1 MPCHHRSHQFFP
13 GRFNVGLQ
21 IAVLQMMHFQPFLN
35 HLGNGIRL
43 RFSDDAGGN
52 KHDLKVAKKICIL
65 ASNIIPMKKSLLT
78 LGIFA
83 SAVFS
88 SFAQTKYEYHQ
99 MTAVESVVPGGLG
112 RSRLITSGKDGSME
126 EIKLENFF
134 SLVGINFGN
143 IKDNDR
149 TIASKIEEKA
159 NEGWELMS
167 VTPGVYSADKSTGI
181 FITRYLFR
189 KPKN

>member
-1 MPCHHRSHQFFP
+1 M
-13 GRFNVGLQ
+13 
-21 IAVLQMMHFQPFLN
+21 
-35 HLGNGIRL
+35 
-43 RFSDDAGGN
+43 
-52 KHDLKVAKKICIL
+52 KKIIFKL
-65 ASNIIPMKKSLLT
+65 SLL
-78 LGIFA
+78 IA
-83 SAVFS
+83 SGVS
-88 SFAQTKYEYHQ
+88 TMAQTKYMYHQ

-112 RSRLITSGKDGSME
+112 RSRLISSNKDGSME

-143 IKDNDR
+143 IKDNDK
-149 TIASKIEEKA
+149 TIAAKIEEKVDD
-159 NEGWELMS
+159 GWELMS

>member
-1 MPCHHRSHQFFP
+1 
-13 GRFNVGLQ
+13 
-21 IAVLQMMHFQPFLN
+21 
-35 HLGNGIRL
+35 
-43 RFSDDAGGN
+43 
-52 KHDLKVAKKICIL
+52 
-65 ASNIIPMKKSLLT
+65 MKKSLLT
-78 LGIFA
+78 LSIFA
-83 SAVFS
+83 TALFS
-88 SFAQTKYEYHQ
+88 SYGQTKYEYHQ
-99 MTAVESVVPGGLG
+99 MTAGESVVPGGLG
-112 RSRLITSGKDGSME
+112 RSRLITSNKDGSME

-149 TIASKIEEKA
+149 SIAAKIEEKV